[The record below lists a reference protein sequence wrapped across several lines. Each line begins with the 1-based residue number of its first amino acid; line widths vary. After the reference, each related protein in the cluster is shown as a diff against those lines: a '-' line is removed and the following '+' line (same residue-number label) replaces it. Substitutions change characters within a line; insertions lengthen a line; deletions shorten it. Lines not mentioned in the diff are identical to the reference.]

1 MIYWRFKKFQGKK
14 ESLLRIAVTVPDD
27 WNSIDWAKPPISLKF
42 TLPMWTSSGVVV
54 NFLKV
59 VEREGYKTYKWIRSM
74 TTSGEYTY
82 RLK

>member
-1 MIYWRFKKFQGKK
+1 
-14 ESLLRIAVTVPDD
+14 
-27 WNSIDWAKPPISLKF
+27 
-42 TLPMWTSSGVVV
+42 MWTSSGVVV

-59 VEREGYKTYKWIRSM
+59 VEREGYKTYKWIRSL